1 MNGKGETL
9 EALHSQGR
17 LLWAGNRSL
26 TSSTSLLGREMGSVG
41 DGVLVTSFIYCS
53 GCVIGCSVD
62 KARAS

>member
-26 TSSTSLLGREMGSVG
+26 TSSTRREMGSVE
-41 DGVLVTSFIYCS
+41 DGVLVPSVIYCS